1 MMGMID
7 STGKGVVVNCS
18 TPPFKPCK
26 QACPNFGCD
35 LELYWTTGLLLNDHG
50 AGSNFLTC
58 DEGSDFDLNEIAAPE
73 LAVYCEIKQRAISHA
88 PLPVQEEADRP
99 NLALL

>member
-1 MMGMID
+1 
-7 STGKGVVVNCS
+7 
-18 TPPFKPCK
+18 
-26 QACPNFGCD
+26 
-35 LELYWTTGLLLNDHG
+35 LLNDHG

-88 PLPVQEEADRP
+88 CGATIWMGSATIRMKSQVVAIW
-99 NLALL
+99 